1 MEERFPCTDEHVPK
15 ESIVERINKKNREM
29 WGPICKRCDLYAH
42 FCRCGE
48 NSVFEDT
55 INK

>member
-55 INK
+55 INR